1 MSSTVTQ
8 IGLSATTSSSS
19 NTQVTGLASG
29 VDWSTLITALADAER
44 APETKWKEQQTAL
57 TNQNS
62 AFTTIQGNLT
72 TLQTDIQTLQSAS
85 LFGSRTAQISDSSI
99 ASATAGGGTNIGTY
113 TFDISQLATAAV
125 VNGASGIGSALSPD
139 GNLSNVTIGT
149 AGFATHVTAGTFTI
163 NGKQIT
169 IATTDS
175 LQDVFDQISTATSG
189 EVTASYDSNSAD
201 SNFDKITLTDTQ
213 GNNIV
218 LGSASD
224 TSNFLQVAKLYNG
237 STGSTSVTSS
247 AMLGSVQ
254 LSSSIQDADLTTAI
268 TDGGSGQ
275 GAFTI
280 NGVTIN
286 FSASSDSIQ
295 NVLDRINSSSAG
307 VTATFDSQNGRFLL
321 TNKSTGNVGISMN
334 DVTGNFL
341 EATGLSSGQF
351 VSGQNLLYK
360 LNGGSQVLTSLS
372 NTISSDSSGI
382 DGLTVTAA
390 QAKSFTVTVASD
402 TSKISSAI
410 QQFITD
416 YNTVQS
422 YITGQMAVTNNSDGT
437 VTAGLLT
444 GDMTANQIASNLRTA
459 SFAGVSTS
467 GLTNGISSLTALGIT
482 TNSKDN
488 TASVNTDTL
497 NNALAGN
504 LNAVQ
509 SFFTDSTNG
518 LATQLSKFITD
529 TIGGGDSTSVGTLT
543 QHQTSLSTQNSEI
556 ATQISNLETKI
567 ASDIKHWNSEFT
579 AMEEA
584 QSKVNQELTY
594 LTQFTSSS

>member
-44 APETKWKEQQTAL
+44 APETKWKKQQTAL

-62 AFTTIQGNLT
+62 AFNTIQGNLT

-85 LFGSRTAQISDSSI
+85 LFGSRTAQVSDSSI

-125 VNGASGIGSALSPD
+125 VNGASGISSALSPD

-175 LQDVFDQISTATSG
+175 LQDVFDKISNATSG

-280 NGVTIN
+280 TGVAIN

-321 TNKSTGNVGISMN
+321 TNKSTGNMGISMN
-334 DVTGNFL
+334 DVAGNFL

-360 LNGGSQVLTSLS
+360 LNGGSQQLTSLS
-372 NTISSDSSGI
+372 NTITSVSSGM

-422 YITGQMAVTNNSDGT
+422 YITGQMAVTNNSDGS

-444 GDMTANQIASNLRTA
+444 SDMTANQIASNLRTA

-467 GLTNGISSLTALGIT
+467 GISSLAALGIT
-482 TNSKDN
+482 TNSKNN

-543 QHQTSLSTQNSEI
+543 QHQTSLSTQSSEI

-594 LTQFTSSS
+594 LSQISSS